1 MTQILAGALT
11 LDHIGKTITVKQR
24 ETTITG
30 VLRGFSIMGNLI
42 DDTQFGDNR
51 VTRWAVGN
59 VTVRVVIVP
68 DIEAS
73 FDSRATVEVEA

>member
-1 MTQILAGALT
+1 MSKIRAGALT
-11 LDHIGKTITVKQR
+11 QEHIGKTITVKQR

-30 VLRGFSIMGNLI
+30 VLRGFTIMGNLI
-42 DDTQFGDNR
+42 DDTQFGDHG

-59 VTVRVVIVP
+59 VTVRVAIVP

-73 FDSRATVEVEA
+73 FDSRATVELA